1 MHEPSLWP
9 DTSPLMTPAYFDTR
23 FKIGL
28 PLSELPESFAII
40 TAHATT
46 GEVWTAEDN
55 HAANEALRAELERK
69 GKLLGTITGY
79 SPITQHAEPGYAAA
93 LEFDEACNIGVWFK
107 QDAIYYVSSSTLFVS
122 YCDHRRSLKP
132 ITQFSKRADPESDS
146 PPSSQ
151 D

>member
-1 MHEPSLWP
+1 
-9 DTSPLMTPAYFDTR
+9 MTPAYFDTR
-23 FKIGL
+23 FKLGL

-93 LEFDEACNIGVWFK
+93 LEFEEACNIGVWFK